1 MFKYVYILFMILLL
15 SVVDNSYGQFY
26 TGSNIEFGQ
35 NRVQYH
41 SFFWQYYHFEKFKV
55 YFTAGGENNAIFTAK
70 TAEKYLLELSEIMD
84 YDVDEELEFIVYNS
98 QSQFKESN
106 IGLSNS
112 SETNIG
118 GTTRI
123 EGEKVFIYYEGSHDQ
138 LERQI
143 RSGIAK
149 IIAFKMMYGSSWREA
164 LKNSSLLALPQWY
177 IEGFVAYMEGPWNT
191 TLDNDLKAEINTDIF
206 DGLNHLQGE
215 KAQLAGH
222 AIWNYVS
229 EVYGDKMIPNILYM
243 TRLSKNVESGF
254 LYVLG
259 SGLGSLTRDVKA
271 YYNAR
276 YNADKEN
283 RNEPTEEL
291 LPFKIKDKYKYY
303 NLSLS
308 PDGNKIAFATNEL
321 GQYKVWIYDIN
332 EDKLKKIAK
341 GDHKLDRL
349 PDYTYPIMAWHP
361 TGRVLNFITE
371 TKGDLLMNIYDVDSK
386 KNSPRVIPKLDKVL
400 SMSYNADGKKLAMS
414 AVKEGQTDIFV
425 YNILGNNQTQL
436 TDDIYDDFDP
446 AFVEEDSK
454 IIFAS
459 NRIEDIIRKTVEIK
473 SYSEHTDLFVI
484 DIKKPDDPL
493 QRITDTPLINEV
505 QPAQYDNDHYTYLSD
520 ENGIYNRYIA
530 YYDSTISYI
539 DTAVHY
545 RYFSVVDQLTNYPV
559 SVLDYEIATKNDSYV
574 ILMKDKGSFQFYKG
588 SKEKDLAFEDGPYLT
603 KFMETK
609 LRLQDQPLD
618 NDELDNESK
627 NDDPNAVDINNYQFD
642 TDVNT
647 ESEKIIITP
656 QEDTTDSSII
666 AFEEGK
672 PTLDSIPFELPRQEL
687 YVLNFANDFVVSQFD
702 NGFLNQT
709 YQRLS
714 PSGYINPGFNGIF
727 KLGLKDVFED
737 YKIIGGFRYP
747 VNFSNTEY
755 LLSFENLKN
764 RVDKKYLVS
773 RRAFRDNVGDYV
785 YKIQNYEAKA
795 LLKYPFSEVASL
807 RLTANARYDLNTPLS
822 VDQRALEAPND
833 HDVYG
838 GLKLE
843 YVYDITRNIATNIK
857 FGTRFKAW
865 GEYMQQI
872 NAEQSDFFTFG
883 FDFRHYQ
890 KIHRTLVFATRIAA
904 STSVG
909 SQRLV
914 YFMGGV
920 DNWMGAKFDNSIQ
933 ISPNE
938 NYQFQTIATPVR
950 GFHQN
955 ARNGNTF
962 AVINNELRFPIF
974 KYLAR
979 KPIRS
984 DFISNF
990 MVIGFADIGSAWTG
1004 KNPYDLENSF
1014 NTTVV
1019 SGMNYE
1025 VILNNQKEP
1034 IIYGYGGGLRSKV
1047 LGYYVRF
1054 DLAWGVDDGVV
1065 LKPVSYFSLALDF

>member
-1 MFKYVYILFMILLL
+1 MHRLSNIIITCLLI
-15 SVVDNSYGQFY
+15 VIGVNSYAQFY
-26 TGSNIEFGQ
+26 TGSNIDFGQ

-55 YFTAGGENNAIFTAK
+55 YFTAGGENHAVFTAK
-70 TAEKYLLELSEIMD
+70 TAEKYLMELSDIMD
-84 YDVDEELEFIVYNS
+84 YEIDEELEFIVYNS

-112 SETNIG
+112 GSSSNIG

-164 LKNSSLLALPQWY
+164 LKNSSLLALPEWY
-177 IEGFVAYMEGPWNT
+177 IEGFVAFMEGPWNT
-191 TLDNDLKAEINTDIF
+191 TLDNALKADIKTKLF
-206 DGLNHLQGE
+206 DGLNHLEGDR
-215 KAQLAGH
+215 ARLAGH
-222 AIWNYVS
+222 AIWNYVA

-259 SGLGSLTRDVKA
+259 SGLGSLSRDVKA

-276 YNADKEN
+276 FDGDMVN
-283 RNEPTEEL
+283 RSEPTEEI
-291 LPFKIKDKYKYY
+291 LPFKIRKKYKYY

-308 PDGNKIAFATNEL
+308 PDGNKVAFATNEL
-321 GQYKVWIYDIN
+321 GQYKIWIYDIQKD
-332 EDKLKKIAK
+332 ELKKVAK

-349 PDYTYPIMAWHP
+349 PDYTYPIMSWHP

-371 TKGDLLMNIYDVDSK
+371 EKGNLMMNIYDIDTK
-386 KNSPRVIPKLDKVL
+386 KNSPRVIPKLDKIL
-400 SMSYNADGKKLAMS
+400 SVNYNSDGKKLAMS
-414 AVKEGQTDIFV
+414 AVKDGQTDIYI
-425 YNILGNNQTQL
+425 YNVIGNNQEQL
-436 TDDIYDDFDP
+436 TNDIFDDFEP
-446 AFVEEDSK
+446 SFVDGDAK

-459 NRIEDIIRKTVEIK
+459 NRTDDTIRKSVEIK
-473 SYSEHTDLFVI
+473 SYTEHTDLFVI
-484 DIKKPDDPL
+484 DVKHPKNPL
-493 QRITDTPLINEV
+493 KRITETPLINERM
-505 QPAQYDNDHYTYLSD
+505 PAQYDSKHYTYLSD
-520 ENGIYNRYIA
+520 DNGIFNRYIA

-539 DTAVHY
+539 DTSIHY
-545 RYFSVVDQLTNYPV
+545 RYFSVADQLTNYPI
-559 SVLDYEIATKNDSYV
+559 SALDYDLAAKGNSFV
-574 ILMKDKGSFQFYKG
+574 ILMKSEGSYLFLKGDKD
-588 SKEKDLAFEDGPYLT
+588 KDFAYEEGPFRT
-603 KFMETK
+603 NFMEMK
-609 LRLQDQPLD
+609 LRLQDKPV
-618 NDELDNESK
+618 DNEEIEDEK
-627 NDDPNAVDINNYQFD
+627 NDDPNAVDIDNYQFD
-642 TDVNT
+642 TDIHT
-647 ESEKIIITP
+647 ESNKVIISSKK
-656 QEDTTDSSII
+656 DTTKTSII
-666 AFEEGK
+666 SFENGEEK
-672 PTLDSIPFELPRQEL
+672 ADSIPFELPRQEL

-773 RRAFRDNVGDYV
+773 RRAFRDHVGDYI

-795 LLKYPFSEVASL
+795 LIKYPFSEVAAV
-807 RLTANARYDLNTPLS
+807 RLTTNVRLDLNTPLS
-822 VDQRALEAPND
+822 VDQSSLEASSQ

-843 YVYDITRNIATNIK
+843 YIYDITRNVATNIRY
-857 FGTRFKAW
+857 GTRFKMW
-865 GEYMQQI
+865 GEYMQQLD
-872 NAEQSDFFTFG
+872 EKQSDFFTFG

-890 KIHRTLVFATRIAA
+890 KIHRTLVFATRIAM

-933 ISPNE
+933 ISPTQ
-938 NYQFQTIATPVR
+938 NYQFQTIATPLR

-962 AVINNELRFPIF
+962 AVINNELRFPVF
-974 KYLAR
+974 KYLA
-979 KPIRS
+979 KNPIRS

-990 MVIGFADIGSAWTG
+990 MIIGFADIGSAWTG

-1014 NTTVV
+1014 NTTIVE
-1019 SGMNYE
+1019 GKNYQ

-1034 IIYGYGGGLRSKV
+1034 IIYGYGGGLRSKI

>member
-1 MFKYVYILFMILLL
+1 MLLAIGVTGY
-15 SVVDNSYGQFY
+15 SQFY
-26 TGSNIEFGQ
+26 TGSNVDFGQ

-55 YFTAGGENNAIFTAK
+55 YFTAGGETHAVFTAK
-70 TAEKYLLELSEIMD
+70 TAEKYLLELSDVMD
-84 YDVDEELEFIVYNS
+84 YKIDEELEFIIYNS

-106 IGLSNS
+106 IGLSNG

-123 EGEKVFIYYEGSHDQ
+123 EGEKVFLYYEGSHDQ

-164 LKNSSLLALPQWY
+164 LKNSSLLALPEWY
-177 IEGFVAYMEGPWNT
+177 IEGFVAFMEGPWNT
-191 TLDNDLKAEINTDIF
+191 QLDNQLKAEIKTNLF
-206 DGLNHLQGE
+206 DGLNHLEGE
-215 KAQLAGH
+215 RAKLAGH

-259 SGLGSLTRDVKA
+259 SGLSSLSRDVKA

-276 YNADKEN
+276 YDSDMEN
-283 RNEPTEEL
+283 RSTPAEEV
-291 LPFKIKDKYKYY
+291 LPLKIKKKYKYY
-303 NLSLS
+303 NLALS
-308 PDGNKIAFATNEL
+308 PDGNKVAFATNEL
-321 GQYKVWIYDIN
+321 GQYKVWIYDLQK
-332 EDKLKKIAK
+332 DKLKKIAK

-361 TGRVLNFITE
+361 SGHVLNYITE
-371 TKGDLLMNIYDVDSK
+371 KKGNLMMNIYDDETK

-400 SMSYNADGKKLAMS
+400 SINYNADGKQLAMS
-414 AVKEGQTDIFV
+414 AVKEGQTDIFI
-425 YNILGNNQTQL
+425 YNVIGNNQVQL
-436 TDDIYDDFDP
+436 TNDIYDDFEP
-446 AFVEEDSK
+446 SFVEGDTK

-459 NRIEDIIRKTVEIK
+459 NRTDDTIRKTVPIE
-473 SYSEHTDLFVI
+473 SYTEHTDLFVI
-484 DIKKPDDPL
+484 DIKHPKDPL
-493 QRITDTPLINEV
+493 QRITNTPLINERK
-505 QPAQYDNDHYTYLSD
+505 PAQYDKEHYTYLSD

-539 DTAVHY
+539 DTSVHY
-545 RYFSVVDQLTNYPV
+545 RYFSVADQLSNYPI
-559 SVLDYEIATKNDSYV
+559 SALDYDLASKDDSYLV
-574 ILMKDKGSFQFYKG
+574 LMKNKGSYIFLKG
-588 SKEKDLAFEDGPYLT
+588 DKDKDLAYEDGPYLT

-609 LRLQDQPLD
+609 LRLQDNPLD
-618 NDELDNESK
+618 NEDVEEKLDS
-627 NDDPNAVDINNYQFD
+627 DDPNAVDINNYQFD
-642 TDVNT
+642 TDINT
-647 ESEKIIITP
+647 GTNKITIP
-656 QEDTTDSSII
+656 SKTDSSQASIV
-666 AFEEGK
+666 AFGDGK
-672 PTLDSIPFELPRQEL
+672 ETMDSIPFELPRREL

-727 KLGLKDVFED
+727 KIGLKDVFED

-747 VNFSNTEY
+747 INFSNTEY

-764 RVDKKYLVS
+764 RVDKKYLIS

-785 YKIQNYEAKA
+785 FKIQNYEAKA
-795 LLKYPFSEVASL
+795 LIKYPFSEVAAL
-807 RLTANARYDLNTPLS
+807 RLTTNVRYDLNTALS
-822 VDQRALEAPND
+822 VDQPSLESPNES
-833 HDVYG
+833 DVYA

-843 YVYDITRNIATNIK
+843 YIYDITRNVATNIR
-857 FGTRFKAW
+857 FGTRFKFW

-872 NAEQSDFFTFG
+872 DEKQSDFFTFG

-933 ISPNE
+933 ISPTQ
-938 NYQFQTIATPVR
+938 NYQFQTIATPMR
-950 GFHQN
+950 GFYQN

-974 KYLAR
+974 RYLA
-979 KPIRS
+979 KNPIRS
-984 DFISNF
+984 AFISNF
-990 MVIGFADIGSAWTG
+990 MIIGFADIGSAWTG

-1014 NTTVV
+1014 NTTIIE
-1019 SGMNYE
+1019 GKNYE

-1034 IIYGYGGGLRSKV
+1034 IIYGYGGGLRSKI

-1065 LKPVSYFSLALDF
+1065 LKPISYFSLALDF

>member
-1 MFKYVYILFMILLL
+1 MFRKLYIILSFLLL
-15 SVVDNSYGQFY
+15 VSVSKSYGQFY
-26 TGSNIEFGQ
+26 TGSDVEFGQ

-55 YFTAGGENNAIFTAK
+55 YFTAGGENHAVFTAK
-70 TAEKYLLELSEIMD
+70 AAEKYLLELSEIMD
-84 YDVDEELEFIVYNS
+84 YDVGEELEFIVYNS

-106 IGLSNS
+106 IGLST

-191 TLDNDLKAEINTDIF
+191 TLDNTLKADVKTKLF
-206 DGLNHLQGE
+206 DGLNHLEGE
-215 KAQLAGH
+215 KARLAGH

-259 SGLGSLTRDVKA
+259 SGLGSLSRDVKA

-276 YNADKEN
+276 YDADSET
-283 RNEPTEEL
+283 RSEPSEEV
-291 LPFKIKDKYKYY
+291 LPFKIKKKYKYY
-303 NLSLS
+303 NLSVS

-321 GQYKVWIYDIN
+321 GQYKIWIYDLQK
-332 EDKLKKIAK
+332 DQLKKIAK

-349 PDYTYPIMAWHP
+349 PDYTYPIMSWHP
-361 TGRVLNFITE
+361 TGRVLNYIVE
-371 TKGDLLMNIYDVDSK
+371 KKGNLMMNIYDVDAK
-386 KNSPRVIPKLDKVL
+386 KNSPRVIPKMDKVL
-400 SMSYNADGKKLAMS
+400 SMSYNTDGKQLAMS
-414 AVKEGQTDIFV
+414 AVKDGQTDIFI
-425 YNILGNNQTQL
+425 YNVIGNNQTQL
-436 TDDIYDDFDP
+436 TNDIFDDFEP
-446 AFVEEDSK
+446 AFVDGDTK

-459 NRIEDIIRKTVEIK
+459 NRVDDTIRKTVPIQ
-473 SYSEHTDLFVI
+473 SYDEHTDLFII
-484 DIKKPDDPL
+484 DVKRPQDPL
-493 QRITDTPLINEV
+493 QRITSTPLINET
-505 QPAQYDNDHYTYLSD
+505 QPAQYDDSHYTYLSD

-530 YYDSTISYI
+530 YYDSAISYI
-539 DTAVHY
+539 DTSVHY
-545 RYFSVVDQLTNYPV
+545 RYFSVADQLSNYPI
-559 SVLDYEIATKNDSYV
+559 SALDYQLAPKGSDYFVLMKND
-574 ILMKDKGSFQFYKG
+574 GAFQFLKG
-588 SKEKDLAFEDGPYLT
+588 DKEKDLAYEEGPYLT

-609 LRLQDQPLD
+609 LRLQDNPLD
-618 NDELDNESK
+618 NDDIEDNQI
-627 NDDPNAVDINNYQFD
+627 NNDPNAVNIDNYQFD

-647 ESEKIIITP
+647 GSEKIIITP

-666 AFEEGK
+666 AFKQGK
-672 PTLDSIPFELPRQEL
+672 PDLDSIPFELPRREL

-727 KLGLKDVFED
+727 KIGLKDVFED

-764 RVDKKYLVS
+764 RLDKKYMIS

-785 YKIQNYEAKA
+785 FKIQNYEAKA
-795 LLKYPFSEVASL
+795 LLKYPFSEVSSL
-807 RLTANARYDLNTPLS
+807 RLTINSRYDINTALS
-822 VDQRALEAPND
+822 VDQAALEAPNQND
-833 HDVYG
+833 IYG

-843 YVYDITRNIATNIK
+843 YVYDITRSVGTNIR

-872 NAEQSDFFTFG
+872 NTSQGDFFTFG
-883 FDFRHYQ
+883 LDFRHYQ
-890 KIHRTLVFATRIAA
+890 RIHRTLVFASRVAV

-914 YFMGGV
+914 YFLGGV

-933 ISPNE
+933 ISPYE
-938 NYQFQTIATPVR
+938 NYQFQTIATPMR

-962 AVINNELRFPIF
+962 AVINNELRFPVF
-974 KYLAR
+974 KYLA
-979 KPIRS
+979 KNPIRS

-990 MVIGFADIGSAWTG
+990 MIIGFADIGSAWTG
-1004 KNPYDLENSF
+1004 TNPYDLENSF
-1014 NTTVV
+1014 NTTIVD
-1019 SGMNYE
+1019 GKNYE
-1025 VILNNQKEP
+1025 VILDNQKEP

-1065 LKPVSYFSLALDF
+1065 LKPVTYFSLALDF

>member
-1 MFKYVYILFMILLL
+1 MQRIKHIVL
-15 SVVDNSYGQFY
+15 SVVLLMMLSNSFGQFY

-41 SFFWQYYHFEKFKV
+41 SFFWQYYHFENFKV
-55 YFTAGGENNAIFTAK
+55 YFSAGGENHAVFAAK
-70 TAEKYLLELSEIMD
+70 AAEKYLLELSEIMD
-84 YDVDEELEFIVYNS
+84 YDIDEELEFIIFNS

-106 IGLSNS
+106 IGLSS

-123 EGEKVFIYYEGSHDQ
+123 EGEKVFLYYEGTHDQ
-138 LERQI
+138 LERQV

-164 LKNSSLLALPQWY
+164 LKNSSLLALPKWY

-191 TLDNDLKAEINTDIF
+191 TLDNTLRADIKTNLF
-206 DGLNHLQGE
+206 DNLNHLEGE
-215 KAQLAGH
+215 KARLAGH
-222 AIWNYVS
+222 SIWNYIS

-259 SGLGSLTRDVKA
+259 SGLSSLSRDVKA
-271 YYNAR
+271 YYNSR
-276 YNADKEN
+276 YDMDAQN
-283 RNEPTEEL
+283 RSQPNEEL
-291 LPFKIKDKYKYY
+291 LPFKIKKKYKYY
-303 NLSLS
+303 NLALS
-308 PDGNKIAFATNEL
+308 PDGNKLAFATNEL
-321 GQYKVWIYDIN
+321 GQYKVWIYDIQ

-349 PDYTYPIMAWHP
+349 PDYSYPVMSWHP
-361 TGRVLNFITE
+361 TGRVLTYIAE
-371 TKGDLLMNIYDVDSK
+371 KKGNLTMNIYDVDAK
-386 KNSPRVIPKLDKVL
+386 KNSPRIVPKLDKIL
-400 SMSYNADGKKLAMS
+400 SISYNSDGKQLAMS
-414 AVKEGQTDIFV
+414 AVKDGKTDIYV
-425 YNILGNNQTQL
+425 YNIIGNNQTQL
-436 TDDIYDDFDP
+436 TDDIFDDLDP
-446 AFVEEDSK
+446 SFVDGDTK

-459 NRIEDIIRKTVEIK
+459 NRFDDTIRKNVPVE
-473 SYSEHTDLFVI
+473 SYDAHTDLFVI
-484 DIKKPDDPL
+484 DVKRPKNPL
-493 QRITDTPLINEV
+493 QRITSTPLINEI
-505 QPAQYDNDHYTYLSD
+505 QPAQYDGDHYTYLSD

-530 YYDSTISYI
+530 YYDSAISYI
-539 DTAVHY
+539 DTSVHY
-545 RYFSVVDQLTNYPV
+545 RYFSVADQLTNYPI
-559 SVLDYEIATKNDSYV
+559 SALDYELASKSDEYV
-574 ILMKDKGSFQFYKG
+574 ILMRSGGSYQFLKGMKAN
-588 SKEKDLAFEDGPYLT
+588 DLAFEEGPYLT

-609 LRLQDQPLD
+609 LRTSNTPLD
-618 NDELDNESK
+618 NEDFEEQEIN
-627 NDDPNAVDINNYQFD
+627 NDPNAVDIDNYQFD
-642 TDVNT
+642 TDLKT
-647 ESEKIIITP
+647 GTEKIVISP
-656 QEDTTDSSII
+656 EVDTTSSII
-666 AFEEGK
+666 SFEDEQLVK
-672 PTLDSIPFELPRQEL
+672 DSIPFELPRRDL

-764 RVDKKYLVS
+764 RLDKKYLVS

-785 YKIQNYEAKA
+785 YKIQNYEIKA
-795 LLKYPFSEVASL
+795 LFRYPFSEVASL
-807 RLTANARYDLNTPLS
+807 RLTTNARYDINTPLS
-822 VDQRALEAPND
+822 VDRGALEEEGYND
-833 HDVYG
+833 IYG

-843 YVYDITRNIATNIK
+843 YVYDITRTVGTNIR

-872 NAEQSDFFTFG
+872 NTREGDFFTFG
-883 FDFRHYQ
+883 LDFRHYQ
-890 KIHRTLVFATRIAA
+890 KIHRTLVFASRVAV

-938 NYQFQTIATPVR
+938 NYQFQTIATPLR

-962 AVINNELRFPIF
+962 AVINNELRFPVF
-974 KYLAR
+974 KYLA
-979 KPIRS
+979 KNPIRS
-984 DFISNF
+984 DFIRNF
-990 MVIGFADIGSAWTG
+990 MIIGFADVGSAWTG

-1019 SGMNYE
+1019 EGKNYE
-1025 VILNNQKEP
+1025 VILDNQKEP

-1065 LKPVSYFSLALDF
+1065 LKPVTYFSLALDF